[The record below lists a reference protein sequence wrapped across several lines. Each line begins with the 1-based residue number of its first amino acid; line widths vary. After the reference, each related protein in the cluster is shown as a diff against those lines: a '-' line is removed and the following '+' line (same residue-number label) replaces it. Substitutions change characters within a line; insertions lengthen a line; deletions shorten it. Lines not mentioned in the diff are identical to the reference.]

1 MNKFI
6 ISGNLTRDPELLYS
20 QAGKPYTKFSVAVT
34 RNFDREKTDFF
45 NCTIFGKRAESLA
58 NYQRKGNK
66 VLVEGEVQ
74 IDNKDGKYYTN
85 VIASNVEFLDS
96 KKQSDNKTS
105 NQPNTPLSANTDP
118 FANGGQPISLSDDDL
133 PF

>member
-20 QAGKPYTKFSVAVT
+20 QTGKAYAKFSVAVT

-74 IDNKDGKYYTN
+74 IENKDGKYYTN
-85 VIASNVEFLDS
+85 VIAINVEFLDS
-96 KKQSDNKTS
+96 KKQSDNQTTIQSNTQPQTS
-105 NQPNTPLSANTDP
+105 GDP
-118 FANGGQPISLSDDDL
+118 FAG
-133 PF
+133 

>member
-6 ISGNLTRDPELLYS
+6 ISGNLTRDPELAYS
-20 QAGKPYTKFSVAVT
+20 TAGKAYTKFSVAVT

-74 IDNKDGKYYTN
+74 IENKDGKYYTN

-96 KKQSDNKTS
+96 KKQSDNQTS
-105 NQPNTPLSANTDP
+105 NQPETRVTEDP
-118 FANGGQPISLSDDDL
+118 FAGGTEIDDMEGL

>member
-6 ISGNLTRDPELLYS
+6 ISGNLTRDPELAYS
-20 QAGKPYTKFSVAVT
+20 TAGKAYTKFSVAVT

-74 IDNKDGKYYTN
+74 IENKDGKYYTN

-96 KKQSDNKTS
+96 KKQSDNQTS
-105 NQPNTPLSANTDP
+105 NQSAPPREERDP
-118 FANGGQPISLSDDDL
+118 FANDGQPIDIQDSDL